1 MVFLICLLMISV
13 SALVVV
19 VTPGREAAVTRTRIK
34 GELDRRVE
42 AQRLRRRL

>member
-19 VTPGREAAVTRTRIK
+19 VTPVREAAVTRTRIK